1 MYGGRE
7 DLNFQLG
14 ESKRGFRPLFTNF
27 FFPLIKGKGIKGIGL
42 ATYRHSGVYMLLLAL
57 EVKAMGTRLKRTT
70 IFLTEEQHERLRR
83 LAFEQRTSMAKLLR
97 DAALEILEDEED
109 IREGLKALADEEGT
123 ITWEQYQ
130 RQRAVREPR
139 DELSG

>member
-1 MYGGRE
+1 
-7 DLNFQLG
+7 
-14 ESKRGFRPLFTNF
+14 
-27 FFPLIKGKGIKGIGL
+27 
-42 ATYRHSGVYMLLLAL
+42 
-57 EVKAMGTRLKRTT
+57 MGTTLKRTT

-109 IREGLKALADEEGT
+109 MREGLKALAEEEGT

-130 RQRAVREPR
+130 QQRAGTPE
-139 DELSG
+139 

>member
-1 MYGGRE
+1 
-7 DLNFQLG
+7 
-14 ESKRGFRPLFTNF
+14 
-27 FFPLIKGKGIKGIGL
+27 
-42 ATYRHSGVYMLLLAL
+42 
-57 EVKAMGTRLKRTT
+57 MGTTLKRTT

-109 IREGLKALADEEGT
+109 IREGLEALADEEGT

-130 RQRAVREPR
+130 RQRAERESPG
-139 DELSG
+139 ELSG